1 MYYVLCI
8 MYYLG
13 HPERYNYTSP
23 RICSITPIHN
33 HAFYSRTVFYVHE
46 RFFTYMQ
53 FICIYMQFICINIH
67 VYIYY
72 VYIYLYIYIYAC
84 IFAYIHVYIYT
95 CNIRTCICIYTNAC
109 KICTYTVYIYAIYIY
124 IYAETKAHMNIHAFI
139 HTLHIHI
146 TSPGQQHYIN
156 QHP

>member
-53 FICIYMQFICINIH
+53 FICIYMQFICI
-67 VYIYY
+67 
-72 VYIYLYIYIYAC
+72 
-84 IFAYIHVYIYT
+84 YIHVYIYIL
-95 CNIRTCICIYTNAC
+95 C
-109 KICTYTVYIYAIYIY
+109 VYIPIYMHVYLHTYMYIY
-124 IYAETKAHMNIHAFI
+124 IYM
-139 HTLHIHI
+139 
-146 TSPGQQHYIN
+146 
-156 QHP
+156 